1 MGKWNALRILRLL
14 LIEAAL
20 LFFCLVILPRLNF
33 EGVVYRTARP
43 VDLDTVLAQKEGQ
56 TGAAVCYAGYP
67 SLEPTAGIASE
78 ADLQRNYIAALEID
92 ASRLEATGIYKQ
104 SGHHSNPVSQR
115 GYYASRSTSY
125 GITAPAVTR
134 SRLVKFWMKPYAEYA
149 QYYLITFEDGSRAWA
164 LIDDAITKIPR
175 KGAVRLPV
183 GYYWDEG
190 AGRFLTE
197 QEKKRYH
204 ISEDVYM
211 GNCMDLYS
219 GWVEGEEMARF
230 SERLSFIQSMALAVL
245 GTLLFVTLIILILPA
260 RRKR

>member
-33 EGVVYRTARP
+33 EGFVYRTARP
-43 VDLDTVLAQKEGQ
+43 VDLETVLAQKEGQ

-104 SGHHSNPVSQR
+104 SGHHSSPVSQR
-115 GYYASRSTSY
+115 GYYASRSASY

-149 QYYLITFEDGSRAWA
+149 QYYLIHY
-164 LIDDAITKIPR
+164 L
-175 KGAVRLPV
+175 
-183 GYYWDEG
+183 
-190 AGRFLTE
+190 
-197 QEKKRYH
+197 
-204 ISEDVYM
+204 
-211 GNCMDLYS
+211 
-219 GWVEGEEMARF
+219 
-230 SERLSFIQSMALAVL
+230 
-245 GTLLFVTLIILILPA
+245 
-260 RRKR
+260 